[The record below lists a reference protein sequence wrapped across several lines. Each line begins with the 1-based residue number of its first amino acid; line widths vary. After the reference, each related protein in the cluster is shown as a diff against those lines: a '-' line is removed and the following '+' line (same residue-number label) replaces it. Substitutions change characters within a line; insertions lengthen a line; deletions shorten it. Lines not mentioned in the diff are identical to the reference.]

1 MQASDPR
8 PIDLRHLGRER
19 VICAW
24 VVGDVIVDPG
34 PSSCLPALLDA
45 LGDWRP
51 RALALTHIHLDH
63 AGATGSLVRRWPDVE
78 VWVHERGAPHLI
90 DPTKLLASAKR
101 VYGEGMDRLWG
112 EVAPVPS
119 ANVVVLTGGER
130 IGPFAVD
137 YAPGHASHHVT
148 YRHDSGD
155 AFVGDVGGVRIAP
168 EAYVRPPTPPPDIDI
183 EAWNESLDRLQAA
196 APRRLL
202 LTHFGAFDDP
212 AQQITRLRGQLARW
226 AQRARELD
234 DPAFVRELEAEAAA
248 AVDPQTAEVYNQ
260 AAPADQ
266 CLQGLRRYW
275 TKRAQSVYADPR

>member
-1 MQASDPR
+1 
-8 PIDLRHLGRER
+8 
-19 VICAW
+19 
-24 VVGDVIVDPG
+24 
-34 PSSCLPALLDA
+34 
-45 LGDWRP
+45 
-51 RALALTHIHLDH
+51 
-63 AGATGSLVRRWPDVE
+63 
-78 VWVHERGAPHLI
+78 
-90 DPTKLLASAKR
+90 
-101 VYGEGMDRLWG
+101 MDRLWG

-234 DPAFVRELEAEAAA
+234 DPASSRTNA
-248 AVDPQTAEVYNQ
+248 
-260 AAPADQ
+260 
-266 CLQGLRRYW
+266 GSSSSKLRRPQRS
-275 TKRAQSVYADPR
+275 TRRQPRSTTRPRRPTNACKAFGATGPSARSLSMLIPDEPDGRAPTHRRARYGPRSALECDRPQ

>member
-1 MQASDPR
+1 
-8 PIDLRHLGRER
+8 
-19 VICAW
+19 
-24 VVGDVIVDPG
+24 
-34 PSSCLPALLDA
+34 
-45 LGDWRP
+45 
-51 RALALTHIHLDH
+51 
-63 AGATGSLVRRWPDVE
+63 
-78 VWVHERGAPHLI
+78 
-90 DPTKLLASAKR
+90 
-101 VYGEGMDRLWG
+101 
-112 EVAPVPS
+112 
-119 ANVVVLTGGER
+119 VLTGGER